1 MNRLLDKLA
10 ILMLCMVAFGM
21 DTQETFPVAAVLLCV
36 AVSALIQ
43 MQTKAAPWLIA
54 GSALLCGAEPLFL
67 CALPL
72 LVYDAMQERKWWL
85 ILPSLIGSIH
95 IGRLLPMQILLTAA
109 GTVTAIV
116 LCRRVT
122 ALEDAVGRI
131 TAMRDTATEQNL
143 NLSAQN
149 LRLAEAQDNE
159 LHLAPLRERNRIARE
174 IHDNVGHLLTR
185 SLLQSGALLV
195 VNKDEQL
202 AEPLME
208 LRATLDNAMT
218 SIRKSV
224 HDLHDDSIDLRK
236 VIAESV
242 RTAEGRFHVQFTY
255 DMGDTVPGKIRLCMA
270 GIVKESLSN
279 VMKHSNG
286 DTVRIILR
294 EHPGFYQLM
303 VEDNGCCGRIQ
314 NTGIGLQNMEDRA
327 RAVGGIIRFTPSDK
341 GFSVFMSINKSQ
353 TIGEDI

>member
-1 MNRLLDKLA
+1 
-10 ILMLCMVAFGM
+10 
-21 DTQETFPVAAVLLCV
+21 
-36 AVSALIQ
+36 
-43 MQTKAAPWLIA
+43 
-54 GSALLCGAEPLFL
+54 
-67 CALPL
+67 
-72 LVYDAMQERKWWL
+72 
-85 ILPSLIGSIH
+85 
-95 IGRLLPMQILLTAA
+95 
-109 GTVTAIV
+109 
-116 LCRRVT
+116 
-122 ALEDAVGRI
+122 
-131 TAMRDTATEQNL
+131 MR
-143 NLSAQN
+143 
-149 LRLAEAQDNE
+149 
-159 LHLAPLRERNRIARE
+159 
-174 IHDNVGHLLTR
+174 
-185 SLLQSGALLV
+185 SGALLV

-242 RTAEGRFHVQFTY
+242 RTAEERFHVQFTY